1 MSNRYLLTL
10 LPVIITLLI
19 LPVKARAAD
28 ISVGATAWYTTWE
41 SELNMEDEIEYD
53 PDFLYGPV
61 ISAAFTKDLSLSLV
75 FLYGNFDM
83 TYKDSGGN
91 EDKDEIKRYDG
102 DFALNYR
109 ISSWFKL
116 FAGVKYIRYTWSDD
130 GKHEA
135 LGPGAGISSVI
146 PVGGNFFLLG
156 NFSGL
161 YLKGDEQSGDDFD
174 YKLKEYGYNASVS
187 LAYYIPEASTTLSLG
202 GRYQYVKIEYDGSAA
217 EPMNSKNKFYGLT
230 LSAIYSFNI

>member
-1 MSNRYLLTL
+1 MLNKYLLSAVFIITSL
-10 LPVIITLLI
+10 VIITG
-19 LPVKARAAD
+19 KADAAD
-28 ISVGATAWYTTWE
+28 ISVGATTWYTTWE
-41 SELNMEDEIEYD
+41 TELNMDDKIEYD

-61 ISAAFTKDLSLSLV
+61 ISAAFTKDLSLSFV

-83 TYKDSGGN
+83 TYKDADGG

-116 FAGVKYIRYTWSDD
+116 FAGVKYIRYTWSED

-135 LGPGAGISSVI
+135 LGPGAGISSII

-156 NFSGL
+156 NLSGL

-187 LAYYIPEASTTLSLG
+187 LAWYIPEASTTLSVG
-202 GRYQYVKIEYDGSAA
+202 GRYQYVKIEYDSSAA